1 MGSTGYGPAMT
12 LLGPLGGLAGE
23 WEGDQGL
30 DVSFH
35 HDVGEVVETPYREV
49 ATFKPFGPVENGRQV
64 LYGLDYKSA
73 MWRGDE
79 VDPFHTELGYW
90 LWDAGSD
97 QVMRA
102 FVIPRGSAILAGGT
116 AAADATTFTLAADS
130 DGADYG
136 MATNPYL
143 DANAKCVHYE
153 VTITVDGDTFSYEE
167 DSVLAMSNLPDLLH
181 HTDVNT
187 LRRTVAYQLEV

>member
-1 MGSTGYGPAMT
+1 MT
-12 LLGPLGGLAGE
+12 LLGPLEALAGE

-35 HDVGEVVETPYREV
+35 HDVGEVADTPYREK

-79 VDPFHTELGYW
+79 VNPFHTELGYW
-90 LWDAGSD
+90 LWDAELGH
-97 QVMRA
+97 VMRA
-102 FVIPRGSAILAGGT
+102 FIIPRGSAILAGGA
-116 AAADATTFTLAADS
+116 AAADATTFTLVADA

-153 VTITVDGDTFSYEE
+153 VTVTVGDGEMTYEE
-167 DSVLAMSNLPDLLH
+167 DSVLKMSNLPDLLH
-181 HTDVNT
+181 HTDRNT
-187 LRRTVAYQLEV
+187 MRRTVAYTLEV